1 MKTKSSYNREVL
13 EIIVERHG
21 YSFDYIRKS
30 IRGDRVG
37 IIPDILKNEYNKLIS
52 EARKAVATKVSTL

>member
-1 MKTKSSYNREVL
+1 MKTKPSYNREVL

-37 IIPDILKNEYNKLIS
+37 IIPDILKDEYNKLIS
-52 EARKAVATKVSTL
+52 EARKALAAQASKL